1 MNNYR
6 INKNYAKALFM
17 LASDRGGVLAERD
30 MTDAVAEDMRL
41 VGRVVA
47 ENHAL
52 GVVFANPTVR
62 FDKKVAIVDD
72 LFGTVVSEETK
83 AFLRFVV
90 KKNRSVNLR
99 GISEAY
105 LDLYRESKGIVLGE
119 LVTHQETDESA
130 REYVSRLIAEY
141 TGKQVELHTSTDPH
155 MLGGFKME
163 FDHNMYDARLRT
175 KIMKLR
181 KEFAKNEYESKL

>member
-6 INKNYAKALFM
+6 VNINYAKALFM
-17 LASDRGGVLAERD
+17 LATDRGQ
-30 MTDAVAEDMRL
+30 TDRVADDMRL
-41 VGRVVA
+41 VDRVVGGNR
-47 ENHAL
+47 EL
-52 GVVFANPTVR
+52 GVVFANPTIR
-62 FDKKVAIVDD
+62 YDKKSAIVEA
-72 LFGTVVSEETK
+72 LFTGAVSDETM

-105 LDLYRESKGIVLGE
+105 LSLYRESKGIVLGE
-119 LVTHQETDESA
+119 LVTHRETDDSA
-130 REYVSRLIAEY
+130 KDFVRRLIEEY
-141 TGKQVELHTSTDPH
+141 TGKQVELHTTTDPH
-155 MLGGFKME
+155 MLVGFKME

>member
-6 INKNYAKALFM
+6 ININYAKALFM
-17 LASDRGGVLAERD
+17 LASDRQQ
-30 MTDAVAEDMRL
+30 TDRVSEDMRL
-41 VGRVVA
+41 VGEVVK
-47 ENHAL
+47 ENRELSA
-52 GVVFANPTVR
+52 VFANPTVR
-62 FDKKVAIVDD
+62 YDRKTAIVEA
-72 LFGTVVSEETK
+72 LFGENVCDETM

-105 LDLYRESKGIVLGE
+105 LDIYRESKGIVLGE
-119 LVTHQETDESA
+119 LVTHLETDDSA
-130 REYVSRLIAEY
+130 KAYVRRLIEEY
-141 TGKQVELHTSTDPH
+141 TGKQVELHTATDPH

-181 KEFAKNEYESKL
+181 KEFANNVYESKL

>member
-1 MNNYR
+1 MNSYR
-6 INKNYAKALFM
+6 INTGYAKALFM
-17 LASDRGGVLAERD
+17 LATERGVADR
-30 MTDAVAEDMRL
+30 VADDMRL
-41 VGRVVA
+41 VGQVVS
-47 ENHAL
+47 ENREL

-62 FDKKVAIVDD
+62 HDRKSAIVEA
-72 LFGTVVSEETK
+72 LMSGHVSDETM

-105 LDLYRESKGIVLGE
+105 LSLYRESKGIVLGE
-119 LVTHQETDESA
+119 LVTHRETDDSA
-130 REYVSRLIAEY
+130 KDFVRRLIEEY
-141 TGKQVELHTSTDPH
+141 TGKQVELHTTTDPH

>member
-1 MNNYR
+1 MNTYR
-6 INKNYAKALFM
+6 INTGYAKALFM
-17 LASDRGGVLAERD
+17 LASEREQTDR
-30 MTDAVAEDMRL
+30 VADDMRL
-41 VGRVVA
+41 VADVMA
-47 ENHAL
+47 ENRQLVAL
-52 GVVFANPTVR
+52 FANPTVR
-62 FDKKVAIVDD
+62 YDKKIAVVES
-72 LFGTVVSEETK
+72 LFGERISDESM

-99 GISEAY
+99 GIGTTY
-105 LDLYRESKGIVLGE
+105 LDLYRKSKGIVLGE

-130 REYVSRLIAEY
+130 RETVRRLIEEY
-141 TGKQVELHTSTDPH
+141 TGKKVELHTSTDAR

-181 KEFAKNEYESKL
+181 KEFAKNDYESKL

>member
-1 MNNYR
+1 MNDYR
-6 INKNYAKALFM
+6 ININYAKALFM
-17 LASDRGGVLAERD
+17 LATDRGQADRVS
-30 MTDAVAEDMRL
+30 EDMRL
-41 VGRVVA
+41 VSRVTA
-47 ENHAL
+47 ENREL
-52 GVVFANPTVR
+52 NVIFANPTVPYE
-62 FDKKVAIVDD
+62 KKVAVVQA
-72 LFGTVVSEETK
+72 LFNGNVCEETM
-83 AFLRFVV
+83 AFLVFVV
-90 KKNRSVNLR
+90 KKSRSVNLH

-105 LDLYRESKGIVLGE
+105 LDQWRDSRGIVRSD

-130 REYVSRLIAEY
+130 KEYVSRLIAEY
-141 TGKQVELHTSTDPH
+141 TGKKVELHTATDPN

>member
-6 INKNYAKALFM
+6 INTGYAKALFM
-17 LASDRGGVLAERD
+17 LATERGQADR
-30 MTDAVAEDMRL
+30 VADDMRL
-41 VGRVVA
+41 VGRIAA
-47 ENHAL
+47 ENREL
-52 GVVFANPTVR
+52 LVVFANPTVR
-62 FDKKVAIVDD
+62 HDRKLAIIED
-72 LFGTVVSEETK
+72 LFASQVCDETM

-99 GISEAY
+99 GISEAF
-105 LDLYRESKGIVLGE
+105 LDLYRDSKGIVLGE
-119 LVTHQETDESA
+119 LVTHQETDDSA
-130 REYVSRLIAEY
+130 KAYVSRLIEEY
-141 TGKQVELHTSTDPH
+141 TGKQVELHTATDPH

-181 KEFAKNEYESKL
+181 KEFAKNDYESKL

>member
-1 MNNYR
+1 MNSYR
-6 INKNYAKALFM
+6 INTGYAKALFM
-17 LASDRGGVLAERD
+17 LATERGVADR
-30 MTDAVAEDMRL
+30 VADDMRL
-41 VGRVVA
+41 VGQVVS
-47 ENHAL
+47 ENREL

-62 FDKKVAIVDD
+62 HDRKSAIVDA
-72 LFGTVVSEETK
+72 LMSGRVSDETM

-105 LDLYRESKGIVLGE
+105 LDLYRKAQGIVLAD
-119 LVTHQETDESA
+119 LVTHRETDEEARRLVSA
-130 REYVSRLIAEY
+130 LIHDY
-141 TGKQVELHTSTDPH
+141 TGKEVELRTATDPN

-175 KIMKLR
+175 KIRKLR

>member
-6 INKNYAKALFM
+6 INTGYAKALFM
-17 LASDRGGVLAERD
+17 LASDRG
-30 MTDAVAEDMRL
+30 VADRVADDMRL
-41 VGRVVA
+41 VDSVMA
-47 ENHAL
+47 ENRELVA
-52 GVVFANPTVR
+52 VFANPTVR
-62 FDKKVAIVDD
+62 YDKKTAVVRE
-72 LFGTVVSEETK
+72 LFGAKVGEETM
-83 AFLRFVV
+83 AFLVFVV

-99 GISEAY
+99 GISAAY
-105 LDLYRESKGIVLGE
+105 LGMYRESRGVVLGE
-119 LVTHQETDESA
+119 LVTHQETDQEA
-130 REYVSRLIAEY
+130 KDYVRRLIEEY
-141 TGKQVELHTSTDPH
+141 TGKQVELRTATDPH

>member
-1 MNNYR
+1 MNSYR
-6 INKNYAKALFM
+6 ININYAKALFM
-17 LASDRGGVLAERD
+17 LATDRQQ
-30 MTDAVAEDMRL
+30 TDRVADDMRMIGDV
-41 VGRVVA
+41 VGANR
-47 ENHAL
+47 EL
-52 GVVFANPTVR
+52 SVVFANPTVR
-62 FDKKVAIVDD
+62 HDKKTAIVES
-72 LFGTVVSEETK
+72 LFGDSVSEETM

-105 LDLYRESKGIVLGE
+105 LSLYRDSKGIVLSE
-119 LVTHQETDESA
+119 LVTHRETDDSA
-130 REYVSRLIAEY
+130 KDYVRRIIEEY
-141 TGKQVELHTSTDPH
+141 TGKQVELHTTTDPH

-181 KEFAKNEYESKL
+181 KEFAKNDYESKL